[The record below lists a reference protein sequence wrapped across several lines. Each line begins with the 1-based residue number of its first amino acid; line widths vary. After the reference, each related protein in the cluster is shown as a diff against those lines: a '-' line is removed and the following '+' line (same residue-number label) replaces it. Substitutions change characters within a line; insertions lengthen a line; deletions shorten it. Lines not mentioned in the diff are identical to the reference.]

1 MKKLKVCFLGTP
13 EFAATS
19 LKYLLSDPYFEIVG
33 VVTQPDRPAGRKLQL
48 TPSEVKVLALANN
61 LPVLTPENLRKEPA
75 VLEQIQA
82 WKAELAIVVAFGQIL
97 NEEFLNS
104 FEFGAVNI
112 HGSLLP
118 KWRGAAPIQRSL
130 QNGDAETGVSLQKIV
145 KQLDAGDVIGVRK
158 IDVEPDW
165 NANVMYMKLAD
176 MGAELLKFDLKD
188 FIKGHLVPVKQD
200 ESQVTIA
207 KKIDKAEAE
216 INWTLSSERIH
227 NQVRGFS
234 MGPGSFTW
242 LDGKKLKI
250 HKTKVRS
257 TSDVAAGKIAGQVVD
272 LNKGSISVQCG
283 QGTIDLLELQPESRN
298 RMPIADFLK
307 SNPMDIKQRFGK

>member
-19 LKYLLSDPYFEIVG
+19 LRYLLSDPYFEIVG

-48 TPSEVKVLALANN
+48 TPSEVKVLALENN
-61 LPVLTPENLRKEPA
+61 LNVLTPENLRKEPD
-75 VLEQIQA
+75 VLEQIQK

-130 QNGDAETGVSLQKIV
+130 QNGDRETGVSLQKIV
-145 KQLDAGDVIGVRK
+145 KQLDAGDVIGVRR
-158 IDVEPDW
+158 IAVADDW
-165 NANVMYMKLAD
+165 NANLMYQKLAEL
-176 MGAELLKFDLKD
+176 GAELLQFDLKD
-188 FIKGHLVPVKQD
+188 FIKGHLIPIKQD
-200 ESQVTIA
+200 ESLVTIA
-207 KKIDKAEAE
+207 KKIDKSEAE
-216 INWTLSSERIH
+216 IDWALKSDRIH

-234 MGPGSFTW
+234 MGPGSYTW
-242 LDGKKLKI
+242 LDGKKIKI
-250 HKTKVRS
+250 HRSKVKDL
-257 TSDVAAGKIAGQVVD
+257 TNVDIEKIGRIVGIQRD
-272 LNKGSISVQCG
+272 SISVQCG
-283 QGTIDLLELQPESRN
+283 QGVLDLIDVQPESRN
-298 RMPIADFLK
+298 RMSVSDFLK
-307 SNPMDIKQRFGK
+307 SHPIELKKRFGK